1 MKINTKKDYQRYL
14 QEVDELMK
22 KGEELLTPT
31 ELNRISVLSSALEE
45 YEDAFYPI
53 AQPKTLP
60 EMVELRLFEKK
71 MSQTDFAK
79 VSGISLSKVNQII
92 KGNRKVDIPFA
103 KAVYQV
109 LDIPADFVLSHS

>member
-1 MKINTKKDYQRYL
+1 MKITSKKDYQHYL

-22 KGEELLTPT
+22 KGEEHLTAE
-31 ELNRISVLSSALEE
+31 ELNRIEVLSSALET
-45 YEDAFYPI
+45 YEDAFYPLP
-53 AQPKTLP
+53 QPKTLS
-60 EMVELRLFEKK
+60 EMVELKLFERK

-79 VSGISLSKVNQII
+79 ASGISLSKVNQII